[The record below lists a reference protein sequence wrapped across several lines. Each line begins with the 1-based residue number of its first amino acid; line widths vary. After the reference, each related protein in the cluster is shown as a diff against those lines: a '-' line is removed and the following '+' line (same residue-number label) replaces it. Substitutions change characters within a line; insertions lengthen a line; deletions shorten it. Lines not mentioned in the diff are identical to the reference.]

1 MLSDL
6 SVWARPVTAGNCNLR
21 LACLALKA
29 ARLSLFLWLAGVS
42 HVVTVQAQAPIR
54 VGVSVGVSGQYA
66 ALGQNQVR
74 GHQLCVKD
82 VNAAGGVLGRK
93 VELIVEDD
101 KSLPKEAV
109 RIYEKLLA
117 QDKVDAVLG
126 PYSSPITEAIADLT
140 ERHKMPMVA
149 TGAATTS
156 IFKKGRKFIF
166 MLLSPAEVYLEG
178 FVDLAAKR
186 GLKSIALIYE
196 DTLFPKAI
204 AQGAADLARKRGLQV
219 SIFESYGKGHT
230 DFKTILGKI
239 KAANPDALAAATYF
253 NDAVAI
259 ARQMKELDVNPRIF
273 GVTVGGDLPKFHEDL
288 GKTAEFVYGA
298 TQWEPELVT
307 LRAGGLVPIARQ
319 YPGAREFVE
328 AHRKE
333 YPGADLSYH
342 TAQGYAACQVL
353 IEAIKRAGSTNGE
366 KVRDAL
372 ASLDINTIYG
382 AFKVDAEG
390 FQVAHKMLMFQ
401 WQDGKK
407 VIVWPE
413 QLAPGRPRFPTPT
426 WSQRP

>member
-1 MLSDL
+1 MDSQRSDPAC
-6 SVWARPVTAGNCNLR
+6 SARATQRIRALR
-21 LACLALKA
+21 LKA
-29 ARLSLFLWLAGVS
+29 VHLLLLLTVLPLG
-42 HVVTVQAQAPIR
+42 VQAQAPIR
-54 VGVSVGVSGQYA
+54 IGVSVGTSGQYA

-82 VNAAGGVLGRK
+82 LNAAGGVLGRK
-93 VELIVEDD
+93 IELMVEDD

-109 RIYEKLLA
+109 RIYEKFLA

-126 PYSSPITEAIADLT
+126 PYSSPITDAVADIT

-156 IFKKGRKFIF
+156 IFKKGRKYIF

-178 FVDLAAKR
+178 FVDLTAKR
-186 GLKSIALIYE
+186 GMKSIALIYE

-204 AQGAADLARKRGLQV
+204 AQGAADMSRKRGLQV
-219 SIFESYGKGHT
+219 VLFEAYGKGNT
-230 DFKTILGKI
+230 DFKAILAKV

-259 ARQMKELDVNPRIF
+259 ARNLKELDINPRLF
-273 GVTVGGDLPKFHEDL
+273 GVTVGGDLPKFYEEL
-288 GKTAEFVYGA
+288 GKAAEYVYGA

-307 LRAGGLVPIARQ
+307 LRASGLVPIARQ

-328 AHRKE
+328 AHQKE
-333 YPGADLSYH
+333 YPKADLSYH
-342 TAQGYAACQVL
+342 TAQGYAACQLL
-353 IEAIKRAGSTNGE
+353 IEAIKRAGTTSGE
-366 KVRDAL
+366 KLRDAL

-390 FQVAHKMLMFQ
+390 FQIAHKMLMFQ

-407 VIVWPE
+407 VIVWPD
-413 QLAPGRPRFPTPT
+413 QLAPGRPRFPTPP
-426 WSQRP
+426 WGKRP

>member
-1 MLSDL
+1 MNSELPDS
-6 SVWARPVTAGNCNLR
+6 ARAASGRTCISALR
-21 LACLALKA
+21 IA
-29 ARLSLFLWLAGVS
+29 AASLLLSLTGLAPS
-42 HVVTVQAQAPIR
+42 SAQAQAPIR
-54 VGVSVGVSGQYA
+54 VGVSVGISGQYA

-82 VNAAGGVLGRK
+82 ANAAGGVLGRK
-93 VELIVEDD
+93 IELSVEDD
-101 KSLPKEAV
+101 KSQPKDAL
-109 RIYEKLLA
+109 RIYEKFLT

-126 PYSSPITEAIADLT
+126 PYSSPITEAVADLT
-140 ERHKMPMVA
+140 ERHKMPMIA

-156 IFKKGRKFIF
+156 IFRKGRKYIF

-186 GLKSIALIYE
+186 GMKSIAVIYE

-204 AQGAADLARKRGLQV
+204 AQGTADMARKRGLQV
-219 SIFESYGKGHT
+219 LLFEPYGKGNT
-230 DFKTILGKI
+230 DFKAILAKV

-253 NDAVAI
+253 NDALAI
-259 ARQMKELDVNPRIF
+259 ARNLKELDVNPRLF
-273 GVTVGGDLPKFHEDL
+273 GVTVGGDLPKFYEEL
-288 GKTAEFVYGA
+288 GKSAEYVYGA

-342 TAQGYAACQVL
+342 TAQGYAACQLL
-353 IEAIKRAGSTNGE
+353 IEAFKRAGTTAGE

-390 FQVAHKMLMFQ
+390 FQTAHKMLMFQ

-407 VIVWPE
+407 VIVWPD
-413 QLAPGRPRFPTPT
+413 QLAPGRPRFPTPP
-426 WSQRP
+426 WGQRP

>member
-1 MLSDL
+1 MDGQLYGSPRVVQ
-6 SVWARPVTAGNCNLR
+6 SNTCIGARGIAA
-21 LACLALKA
+21 ACLFVLLGA
-29 ARLSLFLWLAGVS
+29 
-42 HVVTVQAQAPIR
+42 VVPISVHAQAPVRI
-54 VGVSVGVSGQYA
+54 GVSVGISGQYA

-82 VNAAGGVLGRK
+82 VNAAGGVIGRK

-109 RIYEKLLA
+109 RIYTKLLT

-126 PYSSPITEAIADLT
+126 PYSSPITEAVADLT
-140 ERHKMPMVA
+140 ERHKMPMIA

-166 MLLSPAEVYLEG
+166 MLLSPAEAYLEG

-186 GLKSIALIYE
+186 GMKSIALIYE

-204 AQGAADLARKRGLQV
+204 AQGASDLARRRGLQLAML
-219 SIFESYGKGHT
+219 EPYGKGNT
-230 DFKTILGKI
+230 DFKAILAKV

-259 ARQMKELDVNPRIF
+259 ARHLKELDINPRLF
-273 GVTVGGDLPKFHEDL
+273 AVTVGGDLPKFYEEL
-288 GKTAEFVYGA
+288 GKSAEFVYGA

-319 YPGAREFVE
+319 FPGAREFVE
-328 AHRKE
+328 AYHKE

-342 TAQGYAACQVL
+342 SAQGYAACQLLV
-353 IEAIKRAGSTNGE
+353 EAIKRAGTTNGE
-366 KVRDAL
+366 KVRDVL

-390 FQVAHKMLMFQ
+390 FQIAHKMLMFQ

-426 WSQRP
+426 WNQRP